1 MSEENSMDIA
11 EGKYQAKP
19 TVSGIVRTPN
29 GHLQYAIECAIE
41 VPVENAPPRIV
52 LLTKF
57 QNLADQGMEYAEQD
71 ARNCGCDTSKEI
83 QDWTV
88 DTTKTVT
95 VVVDKSEYNGKIQT
109 RLKSI
114 YSNDREGGFLIKKLA
129 INVDESA
136 NEVLGLNERMA
147 ALRALRAQNSGQVQ
161 SHAAP
166 QGHAPASNGAKP
178 AQKAP
183 AAAAAPKAKVPF

>member
-1 MSEENSMDIA
+1 MSEANSLDIA

-57 QNLADQGMEYAEQD
+57 QNLAEQGMEYAEQD
-71 ARNCGCDTSKEI
+71 ARNCGCDTSKDI
-83 QDWTV
+83 QDWAV

-147 ALRALRAQNSGQVQ
+147 ALRALRAQNSGQQAVQ

-166 QGHAPASNGAKP
+166 APTSNGAKP
-178 AQKAP
+178 AQKPP
-183 AAAAAPKAKVPF
+183 AVASAPKAKVPF